1 MNAKLTT
8 AEQEIIDYVESNPAS
23 VENIANEIKRYQ
35 RIAQMHI
42 TKKKAVQI
50 KLLESD
56 IEIIK
61 AKSLSQ
67 GLSYQALISALV
79 HQYAHGKIKLQV
91 E

>member
-1 MNAKLTT
+1 MNAKITT

-23 VENIANEIKRYQ
+23 IANVENEKKRYQ
-35 RIAQMHI
+35 NIAQMQMN
-42 TKKKAVQI
+42 KRKSVQI

-61 AKSLSQ
+61 AKSFSQ

-79 HQYAHGKIKLQV
+79 HQYAHGKIKLHV